1 MKKTKIKFRHITK
14 ENMLTLRISN
24 GLLKMLNAISKQQKV
39 SRSTI
44 IRDILEKNLDTK

>member
-1 MKKTKIKFRHITK
+1 MKKTKIKFKHITK

-24 GLLKMLNAISKQQKV
+24 GLLKLLNTIANKQKV

>member
-24 GLLKMLNAISKQQKV
+24 GLLKMLNAVANKQKV

-44 IRDILEKNLDTK
+44 IRAILEKNLDNK